1 MLKIKFMRKLFFIIS
16 LVFSILTISNNK
28 LSAQNTNPTYQS
40 LITMGDKEFNNAEYI
55 KAKSYY
61 QEALR
66 IKKDDPTAKSKLNK
80 TIQKIRE
87 QSEKE
92 EIFFQYV
99 DEADNH
105 YNNGDYE
112 KALTSYNKATKLFP
126 KDEYTL
132 EQIKIVTQKIN
143 DEKENIAAFNEF
155 VNNGDRFMNQEK
167 YTEAT
172 LQYKAALNLYPNNS
186 SIKEKYNNAKSLK
199 DNYDR
204 LSSDFEQL
212 KREANDF
219 VIRKKYA
226 EAIEKY
232 QQALSIFPND
242 SDLKSLINSLTTQK
256 DISDRYN
263 SKINEAD
270 SLYLEKSYEKA
281 KNAYNEALAVIPDD
295 PYSSDMIIRID
306 ETLNSDEYKSLKN
319 FLTLLEE
326 AKELESN
333 NKIDEALTKY
343 KSAIKQNPGDEFTS
357 QKIDYLTNIINTR
370 NKEIELNAQYTAL
383 IDKGDNSVNS
393 EDYYSALDFY
403 TQAYNLIPNK
413 NEAKEKKDN
422 TQKRIKEI
430 EAQLAL
436 EKQKWDEY
444 YAVAMNTAQSF
455 MNERNYPEAIKE
467 YNKALRFKENDQAA
481 TQGLNNAT
489 QLNEARLANLM
500 KEYNQYITNGDNQF
514 NTNNLDKAIE
524 FYSKALALNTGN
536 TYPSEMIDKIS
547 ILLQENKLVVLVN
560 EPIEIKSNETK
571 RFNFEPIDVTTRKGN
586 YILIKAKNLSD
597 KSYSMFISYGS
608 SNSNNGSLIVRTPN
622 NQDVNNYIIRIG
634 SQYKWFSEDNT
645 WIELTPEG
653 GDIEIELM
661 EITKGK

>member
-1 MLKIKFMRKLFFIIS
+1 MLKIKSMRKIFFIIS
-16 LVFSILTISNNK
+16 LVFSILIISNSE
-28 LSAQNTNPTYQS
+28 LTAQNSAPTYQS

-66 IKKDDPTAKSKLNK
+66 IRKDDPTAKSKLNK
-80 TIQKIRE
+80 TLQKIRE

-92 EIFFQYV
+92 EIFFQHI

-105 YNNGDYE
+105 YDNGDYD
-112 KALTSYNKATKLFP
+112 KALASYNKAAKVFP

-132 EQIKIVTQKIN
+132 EQIKIVTQKIT

-155 VNNGDRFMNQEK
+155 INNGDRFMRENK

-172 LQYKAALNLYPNNS
+172 LQYKAALNLYPNNNTA
-186 SIKEKYNNAKSLK
+186 KDKYNNAKSLK
-199 DNYDR
+199 ENYDK
-204 LSSDFEQL
+204 LSADFEQL

-219 VIRKKYA
+219 VLRKKYA

-242 SDLKSLINSLTTQK
+242 SDLKTLITSLATQK

-263 SKINEAD
+263 SRINEAD

-281 KNAYNEALAVIPDD
+281 KTAYREALVIIPEDS
-295 PYSSDMIIRID
+295 YSSDMIARID

-319 FLTLLEE
+319 FLNLLEE
-326 AKELESN
+326 AKELETN
-333 NKIDEALTKY
+333 NKYDESLAKY
-343 KSAIKQNPGDEFTS
+343 KLALKQNPSDEFTS
-357 QKIDYLTNIINTR
+357 QKIDYLTNLINNK

-383 IDKGDNSVNS
+383 ISKGDSCTS
-393 EDYYSALDFY
+393 GEDFYTALDYY
-403 TQAYNLIPNK
+403 TQAYNLIPNR
-413 NEAKEKKDN
+413 NEAKDKKES
-422 TQKRIKEI
+422 TQKRINEI

-444 YAVAMNTAQSF
+444 YKEAMNAAQAF
-455 MNERNYPEAIKE
+455 MNESNYPEAIKE
-467 YNKALRFKENDQAA
+467 YNKALRFKENDPTA
-481 TQGLNNAT
+481 TQALKNAT
-489 QLNEARLANLM
+489 QLNDARLASLM
-500 KEYNQYITNGDNQF
+500 KEYEQYIYNADNQY

-536 TYPSEMIDKIS
+536 SYPAEMIDKIS
-547 ILLQENKLVVLVN
+547 IMLQENKLAVLVDEN
-560 EPIEIKSNETK
+560 TTINSNETK
-571 RFNFEPIDVTTRKGN
+571 KFNFEPVDVTTRKGN

-597 KSYSMFISYGS
+597 RSYTMFISYGS
-608 SNSNNGSLIVRTPN
+608 PKGNSGSLIVRIPN
-622 NQDVNNYIIRIG
+622 NQDTNSFIIKIG
-634 SQYKWFSEDNT
+634 AQYKWFSEDNT

-653 GDIEIELM
+653 GNIEIELM

>member
-1 MLKIKFMRKLFFIIS
+1 MRKLFFIIT
-16 LVFSILTISNNK
+16 LVFSILTISSNK
-28 LSAQNTNPTYQS
+28 LSAQNTTPTYQS

-80 TIQKIRE
+80 TLQKIRE

-92 EIFFQYV
+92 EIFFQYI

-105 YNNGDYE
+105 YDNGDYE
-112 KALTSYNKATKLFP
+112 KALTSYNKAAKLFP

-155 VNNGDRFMNQEK
+155 VSNGDRFMSQEK

-172 LQYKAALNLYPNNS
+172 LQYKSALNLYPNNS
-186 SIKEKYNNAKSLK
+186 SVKDKYNNAKSLK
-199 DNYDR
+199 DNYDK
-204 LSSDFEQL
+204 LSADFEQL
-212 KREANDF
+212 KREGNEFAM
-219 VIRKKYA
+219 RKKYA

-232 QQALSIFPND
+232 QQALNIFPND

-281 KNAYNEALAVIPDD
+281 KTAYNEALAVIPNDS
-295 PYSSDMIIRID
+295 YSSDMIVRID

-319 FLTLLEE
+319 FLSLLDE

-343 KSAIKQNPGDEFTS
+343 KSAIKQNPGDEFTT

-370 NKEIELNAQYTAL
+370 NKEIELNAQYTTL
-383 IDKGDNSVNS
+383 INKGDSSVNN
-393 EDYYSALDFY
+393 EDLYTALDYY
-403 TQAYNLIPNK
+403 TQAYNLIPNR
-413 NEAKEKKDN
+413 NEAKDKKDN
-422 TQKRIKEI
+422 TQKLIKEL

-444 YAVAMNTAQSF
+444 YATAMSAAQVF

-467 YNKALRFKENDQAA
+467 YNKALRFRENDPSA

-514 NTNNLDKAIE
+514 NINNFDKAIE
-524 FYSKALALNTGN
+524 LYSKALALNTGN

-547 ILLQENKLVVLVN
+547 ILLQENKLVVLAN
-560 EPIEIKSNETK
+560 ETIEIKSNETK
-571 RFNFEPIDVTTRKGN
+571 RFSFEPVDISTRKGN
-586 YILIKAKNLSD
+586 YILIKAKNLSER
-597 KSYSMFISYGS
+597 SYPMFISYGS
-608 SNSNNGSLIVRTPN
+608 SNGNNGSLIVKTPN
-622 NQDVNNYIIRIG
+622 NQDVNNYIIKIG
-634 SQYKWFSEDNT
+634 AQYKWFSEDNT
-645 WIELTPEG
+645 WIEITPEG

>member
-1 MLKIKFMRKLFFIIS
+1 MLKIKSMRKIFFIIS
-16 LVFSILTISNNK
+16 LVFSILTISNSE
-28 LSAQNTNPTYQS
+28 LTAQNTAPTYQS

-80 TIQKIRE
+80 TLQKIRE

-92 EIFFQYV
+92 EIFFQHI

-105 YNNGDYE
+105 YDNGDYE
-112 KALTSYNKATKLFP
+112 KALASYNKAIKLFP

-132 EQIKIVTQKIN
+132 GQIRIVTQKIT

-155 VNNGDRFMNQEK
+155 INNGDRFMRENK

-172 LQYKAALNLYPNNS
+172 LQYKAALNLYPNNNTA
-186 SIKEKYNNAKSLK
+186 KDKYNNAKSLK
-199 DNYDR
+199 ENYDK
-204 LSSDFEQL
+204 LSADFEQL
-212 KREANDF
+212 KREASDL
-219 VIRKKYA
+219 VLRKKYA

-242 SDLKSLINSLTTQK
+242 SDLKTLITSLATQK

-263 SKINEAD
+263 SRINEAD

-281 KNAYNEALAVIPDD
+281 KAAYNEALVIIPEDS
-295 PYSSDMIIRID
+295 YSSDMIARID

-319 FLTLLEE
+319 FLNLLEE
-326 AKELESN
+326 AKELETD
-333 NKIDEALTKY
+333 NKYDESLAKY
-343 KSAIKQNPGDEFTS
+343 KSALRQNPSDEFTS
-357 QKIDYLTNIINTR
+357 QKIDYLTNLISNK

-383 IDKGDNSVNS
+383 LSKGDSCASV
-393 EDYYSALDFY
+393 EDFYTALDYY
-403 TQAYNLIPNK
+403 TQAYNLIPNR
-413 NEAKEKKDN
+413 NEAKDKKEN
-422 TQKRIKEI
+422 TQKRINEI

-444 YAVAMNTAQSF
+444 YKEAMNAAQAF
-455 MNERNYPEAIKE
+455 MNESNYPEAIKE
-467 YNKALRFKENDQAA
+467 YNKALRFKENDPTASQA
-481 TQGLNNAT
+481 LKNAT
-489 QLNEARLANLM
+489 QLNDARLATLM
-500 KEYNQYITNGDNQF
+500 KEYEQYIYNADNQY

-536 TYPSEMIDKIS
+536 TYPAEMIDKIS
-547 ILLQENKLVVLVN
+547 IMLQENKLAILIDEN
-560 EPIEIKSNETK
+560 TTINSNETK
-571 RFNFEPIDVTTRKGN
+571 KFNFEPVDVTTRKGN

-597 KSYSMFISYGS
+597 RSYTMFISYGS
-608 SNSNNGSLIVRTPN
+608 PKGNSGSLIVRIPN
-622 NQDVNNYIIRIG
+622 NQDTNSFIIKIG
-634 SQYKWFSEDNT
+634 TQYKWFSEDNT

-653 GDIEIELM
+653 GNIEIELM

>member
-1 MLKIKFMRKLFFIIS
+1 MLKIKSMRKIFFIIS
-16 LVFSILTISNNK
+16 LVFSILIISN
-28 LSAQNTNPTYQS
+28 SEITAQNSAPTYQS

-66 IKKDDPTAKSKLNK
+66 IRKDDPTAKSKLNK
-80 TIQKIRE
+80 TLQKIRE

-92 EIFFQYV
+92 EIFFQHI

-105 YNNGDYE
+105 YDNGDYD
-112 KALTSYNKATKLFP
+112 KALASYNKAAKLFP

-132 EQIKIVTQKIN
+132 EQIKIVTQKIT

-155 VNNGDRFMNQEK
+155 INNGDRFMRENK

-172 LQYKAALNLYPNNS
+172 LQYKAALNLYPNNNTA
-186 SIKEKYNNAKSLK
+186 KDKYNNAKSLK
-199 DNYDR
+199 ENYDK
-204 LSSDFEQL
+204 LSADFEQL

-242 SDLKSLINSLTTQK
+242 SDLKTLITSLATQK

-263 SKINEAD
+263 SRINEGD

-281 KNAYNEALAVIPDD
+281 KTAYREALVIIPEDS
-295 PYSSDMIIRID
+295 YSSDMIARID

-319 FLTLLEE
+319 FLNLLEE
-326 AKELESN
+326 AKELETN
-333 NKIDEALTKY
+333 NKYDESLAKY
-343 KSAIKQNPGDEFTS
+343 KLALKQNPSDEFTS
-357 QKIDYLTNIINTR
+357 QKIDYLTNLINNK

-383 IDKGDNSVNS
+383 ISKGDSCTS
-393 EDYYSALDFY
+393 GEDFYTALDYY
-403 TQAYNLIPNK
+403 TQAYNLIPNR
-413 NEAKEKKDN
+413 NEAKDKKES
-422 TQKRIKEI
+422 TQKRINEI

-444 YAVAMNTAQSF
+444 YKEAMNAAQAF
-455 MNERNYPEAIKE
+455 MNESNYPEAIKE
-467 YNKALRFKENDQAA
+467 YNKALRFKENDPTA
-481 TQGLNNAT
+481 TQALKNAT
-489 QLNEARLANLM
+489 QLNDARLASLM
-500 KEYNQYITNGDNQF
+500 KEYEQYIYNADNQY

-536 TYPSEMIDKIS
+536 SYPAEMIDKIS
-547 ILLQENKLVVLVN
+547 IMLQENKLAVLVDEN
-560 EPIEIKSNETK
+560 TTINSNETK
-571 RFNFEPIDVTTRKGN
+571 KFNFEPVDVTTRKGN

-597 KSYSMFISYGS
+597 RSYTMFISYGS
-608 SNSNNGSLIVRTPN
+608 PKGNSGSLIVRIPN
-622 NQDVNNYIIRIG
+622 NQDTNSFIIKIG
-634 SQYKWFSEDNT
+634 AQYKWFSEDNT

-653 GDIEIELM
+653 GNIEIELM

>member
-1 MLKIKFMRKLFFIIS
+1 MLKIKSMRKIFFIIS
-16 LVFSILTISNNK
+16 LVFSILTISNSE
-28 LSAQNTNPTYQS
+28 LTAQNTAPTYQS

-80 TIQKIRE
+80 TLQKIRE

-92 EIFFQYV
+92 EIFFQHI

-105 YNNGDYE
+105 YDNGDYE
-112 KALTSYNKATKLFP
+112 KALASYNKAIKLFP

-132 EQIKIVTQKIN
+132 GQIRIVTQKIT

-155 VNNGDRFMNQEK
+155 INNGDRFMRENK

-172 LQYKAALNLYPNNS
+172 LQYKAALNLYPNNNTA
-186 SIKEKYNNAKSLK
+186 KDKYNNAKSLK
-199 DNYDR
+199 ENYDK
-204 LSSDFEQL
+204 LSADFEQL
-212 KREANDF
+212 KREASDL
-219 VIRKKYA
+219 VLRKKYA

-242 SDLKSLINSLTTQK
+242 SDLKTLITSLATQK

-263 SKINEAD
+263 SRINEAD

-281 KNAYNEALAVIPDD
+281 KAAYNEALVIIPEDS
-295 PYSSDMIIRID
+295 YSSDMIARID

-319 FLTLLEE
+319 FLNLLEE
-326 AKELESN
+326 AKELETD
-333 NKIDEALTKY
+333 NKYDESLAKY
-343 KSAIKQNPGDEFTS
+343 KSALRQNPSDEFTS
-357 QKIDYLTNIINTR
+357 QKIDYLTNLISNK

-383 IDKGDNSVNS
+383 LSKGDSCASV
-393 EDYYSALDFY
+393 EDFYTALDYY
-403 TQAYNLIPNK
+403 TQAYNLIPNR
-413 NEAKEKKDN
+413 NEAKDKKEN
-422 TQKRIKEI
+422 TQKRINEI

-444 YAVAMNTAQSF
+444 YKEAMNAAQAF
-455 MNERNYPEAIKE
+455 MNESNYPEAIKE
-467 YNKALRFKENDQAA
+467 YNKALRFKENDPTASQA
-481 TQGLNNAT
+481 LKNAT
-489 QLNEARLANLM
+489 QLNDARLATLM
-500 KEYNQYITNGDNQF
+500 KEYEQYIYNADNQY

-536 TYPSEMIDKIS
+536 TYPAEMIDKIS
-547 ILLQENKLVVLVN
+547 IMLQENKLAILIDEN
-560 EPIEIKSNETK
+560 TTINSNETK
-571 RFNFEPIDVTTRKGN
+571 KFNFEPVDVTTRKGN

-597 KSYSMFISYGS
+597 RSYTMFISYGS
-608 SNSNNGSLIVRTPN
+608 PKGNSGSLIVRIPN
-622 NQDVNNYIIRIG
+622 NQDTNSFIIKIG
-634 SQYKWFSEDNT
+634 AQYKWFSEDNT

-653 GDIEIELM
+653 GNIEIELM

>member
-1 MLKIKFMRKLFFIIS
+1 MLKLKSMRKIFFIIS
-16 LVFSILTISNNK
+16 LVFSIITISNNK
-28 LSAQNTNPTYQS
+28 LSAQSTTPTFQS

-66 IKKDDPTAKSKLNK
+66 LKKDDPTAKSKLNK
-80 TIQKIRE
+80 TLQKIRE

-92 EIFFQYV
+92 EIFFQYL
-99 DEADNH
+99 DEADTH
-105 YNNGDYE
+105 HDNGDYE
-112 KALTSYNKATKLFP
+112 KALSSYNKAVKLFP

-132 EQIKIVTQKIN
+132 EQIKVVTQKIN
-143 DEKENIAAFNEF
+143 DEKEKIASFNEF
-155 VNNGDRFMNQEK
+155 VNNGDRFMSQEK

-172 LQYKAALNLYPNNS
+172 IQYKAALNLYPNNS
-186 SIKEKYNNAKSLK
+186 SVKDKYNNAKSLK
-199 DNYDR
+199 ENYDK
-204 LSSDFEQL
+204 LSADFEQL

-219 VIRKKYA
+219 VMRKRYA

-232 QQALSIFPND
+232 QLALSIFPND
-242 SDLKSLINSLTTQK
+242 SDIKSLINSLTAQK

-281 KNAYNEALAVIPDD
+281 KTAYNEALAVIPDD
-295 PYSSDMIIRID
+295 SYSSDMIIRID

-319 FLTLLEE
+319 FLSLLEE

-343 KSAIKQNPGDEFTS
+343 KSAIKQNPGDEFTT
-357 QKIDYLTNIINTR
+357 QKIDYLTDIINTR
-370 NKEIELNAQYTAL
+370 NKEIELNAQYAAL
-383 IDKGDNSVNS
+383 INKGDTNANN
-393 EDYYSALDFY
+393 EDHYAALDYY
-403 TQAYNLIPNK
+403 TQAYNLIPNRS
-413 NEAKEKKDN
+413 EAKEKKDN

-444 YAVAMNTAQSF
+444 YTVAMNTAQSF

-467 YNKALRFKENDQAA
+467 YNKALRFKENDPSA

-489 QLNEARLANLM
+489 QLNDARLANLM
-500 KEYNQYITNGDNQF
+500 KEYNQYITNGDTQF
-514 NTNNLDKAIE
+514 NTNNLDKAME

-547 ILLQENKLVVLVN
+547 VILQENKLVVLVN
-560 EPIEIKSNETK
+560 ETIEIKSNETK
-571 RFNFEPIDVTTRKGN
+571 RFEFEPVDITTRKSN

-597 KSYSMFISYGS
+597 RSYSMFISYGS
-608 SNSNNGSLIVRTPN
+608 SNGNNGSLIVRTPN
-622 NQDVNNYIIRIG
+622 NHDVNSYIIRIG
-634 SQYKWFSEDNT
+634 TQYKWFSEDNT
-645 WIELTPEG
+645 WIEITPEG

>member
-1 MLKIKFMRKLFFIIS
+1 MLKIKSMRKIFFIIS
-16 LVFSILTISNNK
+16 LVFSILIISN
-28 LSAQNTNPTYQS
+28 SEITAQNSAPTYQS

-66 IKKDDPTAKSKLNK
+66 IRKDDPTAKSKLNK
-80 TIQKIRE
+80 TLQKIRE

-92 EIFFQYV
+92 EIFFQHI

-105 YNNGDYE
+105 YDNGDYD
-112 KALTSYNKATKLFP
+112 KALASYNKAAKLFP

-132 EQIKIVTQKIN
+132 EQIKIVTQKIT

-155 VNNGDRFMNQEK
+155 INNGDRFMRENK

-172 LQYKAALNLYPNNS
+172 LQYKAALNLYPNNNTA
-186 SIKEKYNNAKSLK
+186 KDKYNNAKSLK
-199 DNYDR
+199 ENYDK
-204 LSSDFEQL
+204 LSADFEQL

-219 VIRKKYA
+219 VLRKKYA

-242 SDLKSLINSLTTQK
+242 SDLKTLITSLATQK

-263 SKINEAD
+263 SRINEGD

-281 KNAYNEALAVIPDD
+281 KTAYREALVIIPEDS
-295 PYSSDMIIRID
+295 YSSDMIARID

-319 FLTLLEE
+319 FLNLLEE
-326 AKELESN
+326 AKELETN
-333 NKIDEALTKY
+333 NKYDESLAKY
-343 KSAIKQNPGDEFTS
+343 KLALKQNPSDEFTS
-357 QKIDYLTNIINTR
+357 QKIDYLTNLINNK

-383 IDKGDNSVNS
+383 ISKGDSCTS
-393 EDYYSALDFY
+393 GEDFYTALDYY
-403 TQAYNLIPNK
+403 TQAYNLIPNR
-413 NEAKEKKDN
+413 NEAKDKKES
-422 TQKRIKEI
+422 TQKRINEI

-444 YAVAMNTAQSF
+444 YKEAMNAAQAF
-455 MNERNYPEAIKE
+455 MNESNYPEAIKE
-467 YNKALRFKENDQAA
+467 YNKALRFKENDPTA
-481 TQGLNNAT
+481 TQALKNAT
-489 QLNEARLANLM
+489 QLNDARLASLM
-500 KEYNQYITNGDNQF
+500 KEYEQYIYNADNQY

-536 TYPSEMIDKIS
+536 SYPAEMIDKIS
-547 ILLQENKLVVLVN
+547 IMLQENKLAVLVDEN
-560 EPIEIKSNETK
+560 TTINSNETK
-571 RFNFEPIDVTTRKGN
+571 KFNFEPVDVTTRKGN

-597 KSYSMFISYGS
+597 RSYTMFISYGS
-608 SNSNNGSLIVRTPN
+608 PKGNSGSLIVRIPN
-622 NQDVNNYIIRIG
+622 NQDTNSFIIKIG
-634 SQYKWFSEDNT
+634 AQYKWFSEDNT

-653 GDIEIELM
+653 GNIEIELM

>member
-1 MLKIKFMRKLFFIIS
+1 MLKIKSMRKIFFIIS
-16 LVFSILTISNNK
+16 LVFSILIISNSE
-28 LSAQNTNPTYQS
+28 LTAQNSAPTYQS

-66 IKKDDPTAKSKLNK
+66 IRKDDPTAKSKLDK
-80 TIQKIRE
+80 TLQKIRE

-92 EIFFQYV
+92 EIFFQHI

-105 YNNGDYE
+105 YDNGDYD
-112 KALTSYNKATKLFP
+112 KALASYNKAAKLFP

-132 EQIKIVTQKIN
+132 EQIKIVTQKIT

-155 VNNGDRFMNQEK
+155 INNGDRFMRENK

-172 LQYKAALNLYPNNS
+172 LQYKAALNLYPNNNTA
-186 SIKEKYNNAKSLK
+186 KDKYNNAKSLK
-199 DNYDR
+199 ENYDK
-204 LSSDFEQL
+204 LSADFEQL

-219 VIRKKYA
+219 VLRKKYA

-242 SDLKSLINSLTTQK
+242 SDLKALITSLATQK

-263 SKINEAD
+263 SRINEAD

-281 KNAYNEALAVIPDD
+281 KTAYREALVIIPEDS
-295 PYSSDMIIRID
+295 YSSDMIARID

-319 FLTLLEE
+319 FLNLLEE
-326 AKELESN
+326 AKELETN
-333 NKIDEALTKY
+333 NKYDESLAKY
-343 KSAIKQNPGDEFTS
+343 KLALKQNPSDEFTS
-357 QKIDYLTNIINTR
+357 QKIDYLTNLINNK

-383 IDKGDNSVNS
+383 ISKGDSCTS
-393 EDYYSALDFY
+393 GEDFYTALDYY
-403 TQAYNLIPNK
+403 TQAYNLIPNR
-413 NEAKEKKDN
+413 NEAKDKKES
-422 TQKRIKEI
+422 TQKRINEI

-444 YAVAMNTAQSF
+444 YKEAMNAAQAF
-455 MNERNYPEAIKE
+455 MNESNYPEAIKE
-467 YNKALRFKENDQAA
+467 YNKALRFKENDPTA
-481 TQGLNNAT
+481 TQALKNAT
-489 QLNEARLANLM
+489 QLNDARLASLM
-500 KEYNQYITNGDNQF
+500 KEYEQYIYNADNQY

-536 TYPSEMIDKIS
+536 SYPAEMIDKIS
-547 ILLQENKLVVLVN
+547 IMLQENKLAVLVDEN
-560 EPIEIKSNETK
+560 TTINSNETK
-571 RFNFEPIDVTTRKGN
+571 KFNFEPVDVTTRKDN

-597 KSYSMFISYGS
+597 RSYTMFISYGS
-608 SNSNNGSLIVRTPN
+608 PKGNSGSLIVRIPN
-622 NQDVNNYIIRIG
+622 NQDTNSFIIKIG
-634 SQYKWFSEDNT
+634 AQYKWFSEDNT

-653 GDIEIELM
+653 GNIEIELM

>member
-1 MLKIKFMRKLFFIIS
+1 MIKIKSMRKIFFIIS
-16 LVFSILTISNNK
+16 LVFSILTISNSK
-28 LSAQNTNPTYQS
+28 LSAQNTTPTYQS

-92 EIFFQYV
+92 EIFFQYI
-99 DEADNH
+99 DEADIH
-105 YNNGDYE
+105 YDNGDYE
-112 KALTSYNKATKLFP
+112 KALASYNKAVKLFP

-132 EQIKIVTQKIN
+132 EQIKIVTQKIK

-155 VNNGDRFMNQEK
+155 INNGDRFMSENK

-172 LQYKAALNLYPNNS
+172 LQYKAALNLYPNNNS
-186 SIKEKYNNAKSLK
+186 AKDKYNNAKSLK
-199 DNYDR
+199 ENYDK
-204 LSSDFEQL
+204 LSADFEQL

-242 SDLKSLINSLTTQK
+242 SDLKSLITSLATQK
-256 DISDRYN
+256 DIADRYN
-263 SKINEAD
+263 SRINEAD

-281 KNAYNEALAVIPDD
+281 KTAYNEALVIIPDD
-295 PYSSDMIIRID
+295 SYSSDMIARID

-319 FLTLLEE
+319 FLNLLEE

-333 NKIDEALTKY
+333 NKYDESLAKY
-343 KSAIKQNPGDEFTS
+343 KSALKQNPSDEFTS
-357 QKIDYLTNIINTR
+357 QKIDYLTDLINNR

-383 IDKGDNSVNS
+383 LSKGDSS
-393 EDYYSALDFY
+393 ASGEDFYTALDYY
-403 TQAYNLIPNK
+403 TQAYNLIPNR
-413 NEAKEKKDN
+413 NEAKDKKES
-422 TQKRIKEI
+422 TQKRINEI

-444 YAVAMNTAQSF
+444 YNEAMSAAQAF
-455 MNERNYPEAIKE
+455 MNESNYPEAIKE
-467 YNKALRFKENDQAA
+467 YNKALRFKENDPTA
-481 TQGLNNAT
+481 TQALKNAT
-489 QLNEARLANLM
+489 QLNDARLATLM
-500 KEYNQYITNGDNQF
+500 NEYEQYISNADNQY

-524 FYSKALALNTGN
+524 YYSKALALNTGN
-536 TYPSEMIDKIS
+536 TYPADMIDKIS
-547 ILLQENKLVVLVN
+547 IMLQENKLAILVDEN
-560 EPIEIKSNETK
+560 TIINSNETK
-571 RFNFEPIDVTTRKGN
+571 KFNFEPVDVTTRKGN

-597 KSYSMFISYGS
+597 RSYTMFISYGS
-608 SNSNNGSLIVRTPN
+608 PNGNSGSLIVRIPN
-622 NQDVNNYIIRIG
+622 NQDTNSFIIKIG
-634 SQYKWFSEDNT
+634 TQYKWFSEDNT

>member
-295 PYSSDMIIRID
+295 PYSSDMIVRID

-383 IDKGDNSVNS
+383 INKGDNSVNS

-403 TQAYNLIPNK
+403 TQAYNLIPNR

-422 TQKRIKEI
+422 TQKRINEI

-560 EPIEIKSNETK
+560 ETIEIKSNETK

>member
-172 LQYKAALNLYPNNS
+172 LQYKAALNLFPNNS

-204 LSSDFEQL
+204 LSSDFERL

-295 PYSSDMIIRID
+295 PYSSDMIVRID

-326 AKELESN
+326 AKELESY

-560 EPIEIKSNETK
+560 ETIEIKSNETK

>member
-1 MLKIKFMRKLFFIIS
+1 MIKIKSMRKIFFIIS
-16 LVFSILTISNNK
+16 LVFSILTISNSK
-28 LSAQNTNPTYQS
+28 LSAQNTTPTYQS

-92 EIFFQYV
+92 EIFFQYI
-99 DEADNH
+99 DEADIH
-105 YNNGDYE
+105 YDNGDYE
-112 KALTSYNKATKLFP
+112 KALASYNKAVKLFP

-132 EQIKIVTQKIN
+132 EQIKIVTQKIK

-155 VNNGDRFMNQEK
+155 INNGDRFMSENK

-172 LQYKAALNLYPNNS
+172 LQYKAALNLYPNNNS
-186 SIKEKYNNAKSLK
+186 AKDKYNNAKSLK
-199 DNYDR
+199 ENYDK
-204 LSSDFEQL
+204 LSADFEQL

-242 SDLKSLINSLTTQK
+242 SDLKSLITSLATQK
-256 DISDRYN
+256 DIADRYN
-263 SKINEAD
+263 SRINEAD

-281 KNAYNEALAVIPDD
+281 KTAYNEALVIIPDD
-295 PYSSDMIIRID
+295 SYSSDMIARID

-319 FLTLLEE
+319 FLNLLEE

-333 NKIDEALTKY
+333 NKYDESLAKY
-343 KSAIKQNPGDEFTS
+343 KSALKQNPSDEFTS
-357 QKIDYLTNIINTR
+357 QKIDYLTDLINNR

-383 IDKGDNSVNS
+383 LSKGDSS
-393 EDYYSALDFY
+393 ASGEDFYTALDYY
-403 TQAYNLIPNK
+403 TQAYNLIPNR
-413 NEAKEKKDN
+413 NEAKDKKES
-422 TQKRIKEI
+422 TQKRINEI

-444 YAVAMNTAQSF
+444 YNEAMSAAQAF
-455 MNERNYPEAIKE
+455 MNESNYPEAIKE
-467 YNKALRFKENDQAA
+467 YNKALRFKENDPTA
-481 TQGLNNAT
+481 TQALKNAT
-489 QLNEARLANLM
+489 QLNDARLATLM
-500 KEYNQYITNGDNQF
+500 NEYEQYISNADNQY

-524 FYSKALALNTGN
+524 YYSKALALNTGN
-536 TYPSEMIDKIS
+536 TYPADMIDKIS
-547 ILLQENKLVVLVN
+547 IMLQENKLAILIDEN
-560 EPIEIKSNETK
+560 TIINSNETK
-571 RFNFEPIDVTTRKGN
+571 KFNFEPVDVTTRKGN

-597 KSYSMFISYGS
+597 RSYTMFISYGS
-608 SNSNNGSLIVRTPN
+608 PNGNSGSLIVRIPN
-622 NQDVNNYIIRIG
+622 NQDTNSFIIKIG
-634 SQYKWFSEDNT
+634 TQYKWFSEDNT

>member
-1 MLKIKFMRKLFFIIS
+1 
-16 LVFSILTISNNK
+16 
-28 LSAQNTNPTYQS
+28 
-40 LITMGDKEFNNAEYI
+40 MGDKEFNNAEYI

-66 IKKDDPTAKSKLNK
+66 IRKDDPTAKSKLNK
-80 TIQKIRE
+80 TLQKIRE

-92 EIFFQYV
+92 EIFFQHI

-105 YNNGDYE
+105 YDNGDYD
-112 KALTSYNKATKLFP
+112 KALASYNKAAKLFP

-132 EQIKIVTQKIN
+132 EQIKIVTQKIT

-155 VNNGDRFMNQEK
+155 INNGDRFMRENK

-172 LQYKAALNLYPNNS
+172 LQYKAALNLYPNNNTA
-186 SIKEKYNNAKSLK
+186 KDKYNNAKSLK
-199 DNYDR
+199 ENYDK
-204 LSSDFEQL
+204 LSADFEQL

-219 VIRKKYA
+219 VLRKKYA

-242 SDLKSLINSLTTQK
+242 SDLKTLITSLATQK

-263 SKINEAD
+263 SRINEAD

-281 KNAYNEALAVIPDD
+281 KTAYREALVIIPEDS
-295 PYSSDMIIRID
+295 YSSDMIARID

-319 FLTLLEE
+319 FLNLLEE
-326 AKELESN
+326 AKELETN
-333 NKIDEALTKY
+333 NKYDESLAKY
-343 KSAIKQNPGDEFTS
+343 KLALKQNPSDEFTS
-357 QKIDYLTNIINTR
+357 QKIDYLTNLINNK

-383 IDKGDNSVNS
+383 ISKGDSCTS
-393 EDYYSALDFY
+393 GEDFYTALDYY
-403 TQAYNLIPNK
+403 TQAYNLIPNR
-413 NEAKEKKDN
+413 NEAKDKKES
-422 TQKRIKEI
+422 TQKRINEI

-444 YAVAMNTAQSF
+444 YKEAMNAAQAF
-455 MNERNYPEAIKE
+455 MNESNYPEAIKE
-467 YNKALRFKENDQAA
+467 YNKALRFKENDPTA
-481 TQGLNNAT
+481 TQALKNAT
-489 QLNEARLANLM
+489 QLNDARLASLM
-500 KEYNQYITNGDNQF
+500 KEYEQYIYNAYNQYY
-514 NTNNLDKAIE
+514 TNNLDKAIE

-536 TYPSEMIDKIS
+536 SYPAEMIDKIS
-547 ILLQENKLVVLVN
+547 IMLQENKLAVLVDEN
-560 EPIEIKSNETK
+560 TTINSNETK
-571 RFNFEPIDVTTRKGN
+571 KFNFEPVDVTTRKGN

-597 KSYSMFISYGS
+597 RSYTMFISYGS
-608 SNSNNGSLIVRTPN
+608 PKGNSGSLIVRIPN
-622 NQDVNNYIIRIG
+622 NQDTNSFIIKIG
-634 SQYKWFSEDNT
+634 AQYKWFSEDNT

-653 GDIEIELM
+653 GNIEIELM

>member
-1 MLKIKFMRKLFFIIS
+1 MLKIKSMRKIFFIIS
-16 LVFSILTISNNK
+16 LVFSILIISNSE
-28 LSAQNTNPTYQS
+28 LTAQNSAPTYQS

-66 IKKDDPTAKSKLNK
+66 IRKDDPTAKSKLNK
-80 TIQKIRE
+80 TLQKIRE

-92 EIFFQYV
+92 EIFFQHI

-105 YNNGDYE
+105 YDNGDYD
-112 KALTSYNKATKLFP
+112 KALASYNKAAKLFP

-132 EQIKIVTQKIN
+132 EQIKIVTQKIT

-155 VNNGDRFMNQEK
+155 INNGDRFMRENK

-172 LQYKAALNLYPNNS
+172 LQYKAALNLYPNNNTA
-186 SIKEKYNNAKSLK
+186 KDKYNNAKSLK
-199 DNYDR
+199 ENYDK
-204 LSSDFEQL
+204 LSADFEQL

-242 SDLKSLINSLTTQK
+242 SDLKTLITSLATQK
-256 DISDRYN
+256 DISERYN
-263 SKINEAD
+263 SRINEAD

-281 KNAYNEALAVIPDD
+281 KTAYREALVIIPEDS
-295 PYSSDMIIRID
+295 YSSDMIARID

-319 FLTLLEE
+319 FLNLLEE
-326 AKELESN
+326 AKALETN
-333 NKIDEALTKY
+333 NKYDESLAKY
-343 KSAIKQNPGDEFTS
+343 KLALKQNPSDEFTS
-357 QKIDYLTNIINTR
+357 QKIDYLTNLINNK

-383 IDKGDNSVNS
+383 ISKGDSCTS
-393 EDYYSALDFY
+393 GEDFYTALDYY
-403 TQAYNLIPNK
+403 TQAYNLIPNR
-413 NEAKEKKDN
+413 NEAKDKKES
-422 TQKRIKEI
+422 TQKRINEI

-444 YAVAMNTAQSF
+444 YKEAMNAAQAF
-455 MNERNYPEAIKE
+455 MNESNYPEAIKE
-467 YNKALRFKENDQAA
+467 YNKALRFKENDPTA
-481 TQGLNNAT
+481 TQALKNAT
-489 QLNEARLANLM
+489 QLNDARLASLM
-500 KEYNQYITNGDNQF
+500 KEYEQYIYNADNQY

-536 TYPSEMIDKIS
+536 SYPAEMIDKIS
-547 ILLQENKLVVLVN
+547 IMLQENKLAVLVDEN
-560 EPIEIKSNETK
+560 TTINSNETK
-571 RFNFEPIDVTTRKGN
+571 KFNFEPVDVTTRKGN

-597 KSYSMFISYGS
+597 RSYTMFISYGS
-608 SNSNNGSLIVRTPN
+608 PKGNSGSLIVRIPN
-622 NQDVNNYIIRIG
+622 NQDTNSFIIKIG
-634 SQYKWFSEDNT
+634 AQYKWFSEDNT

-653 GDIEIELM
+653 GNIEIELM

>member
-1 MLKIKFMRKLFFIIS
+1 MIKIKSMRKIFFIIS
-16 LVFSILTISNNK
+16 LVFSILTISNSK
-28 LSAQNTNPTYQS
+28 LSAQNTTPTYQS

-92 EIFFQYV
+92 EIFFQYI
-99 DEADNH
+99 DEADIH
-105 YNNGDYE
+105 YDNGDYE
-112 KALTSYNKATKLFP
+112 KALASYNKAVKLFP

-132 EQIKIVTQKIN
+132 EQIKIVTQKIK

-155 VNNGDRFMNQEK
+155 INNGDRFMSENK

-172 LQYKAALNLYPNNS
+172 LQYKAALNLYPNNNS
-186 SIKEKYNNAKSLK
+186 AKDKYNNAKSLK
-199 DNYDR
+199 ENYDK
-204 LSSDFEQL
+204 LSADFEQL

-242 SDLKSLINSLTTQK
+242 SDLKSLITSLATQK
-256 DISDRYN
+256 DIADRYN
-263 SKINEAD
+263 SRINEAD

-281 KNAYNEALAVIPDD
+281 KTAYNEALVIIPDD
-295 PYSSDMIIRID
+295 SYSSDMIARID

-319 FLTLLEE
+319 FLNLLEE
-326 AKELESN
+326 AKELECN
-333 NKIDEALTKY
+333 NKYDESLAKY
-343 KSAIKQNPGDEFTS
+343 KSALKQNPSDEFTS
-357 QKIDYLTNIINTR
+357 QKIDYLTDLINNR

-383 IDKGDNSVNS
+383 LSKGDSS
-393 EDYYSALDFY
+393 ASGEDFYTALDYY
-403 TQAYNLIPNK
+403 TQAYNLIPNR
-413 NEAKEKKDN
+413 NEAKDKKES
-422 TQKRIKEI
+422 TQKRINEI

-444 YAVAMNTAQSF
+444 YNEAMSAAQAF
-455 MNERNYPEAIKE
+455 MNESNYPEAIKE
-467 YNKALRFKENDQAA
+467 YNKALRFKENDPTA
-481 TQGLNNAT
+481 TQALKNAT
-489 QLNEARLANLM
+489 QLNDARLATLM
-500 KEYNQYITNGDNQF
+500 NEYEQYISNADNQY

-524 FYSKALALNTGN
+524 YYSKALALNTGN
-536 TYPSEMIDKIS
+536 TYPADMIDKIS
-547 ILLQENKLVVLVN
+547 IMLQENKLAILIDEN
-560 EPIEIKSNETK
+560 TIINSNETK
-571 RFNFEPIDVTTRKGN
+571 KFNFEPVDVTTRKGN

-597 KSYSMFISYGS
+597 RSYTMFISYGS
-608 SNSNNGSLIVRTPN
+608 PNGNSGSLIVRIPN
-622 NQDVNNYIIRIG
+622 NQDTNSFIIKIG
-634 SQYKWFSEDNT
+634 TQYKWFSEDNT

>member
-1 MLKIKFMRKLFFIIS
+1 M
-16 LVFSILTISNNK
+16 
-28 LSAQNTNPTYQS
+28 
-40 LITMGDKEFNNAEYI
+40 
-55 KAKSYY
+55 
-61 QEALR
+61 
-66 IKKDDPTAKSKLNK
+66 
-80 TIQKIRE
+80 
-87 QSEKE
+87 
-92 EIFFQYV
+92 
-99 DEADNH
+99 
-105 YNNGDYE
+105 
-112 KALTSYNKATKLFP
+112 
-126 KDEYTL
+126 
-132 EQIKIVTQKIN
+132 
-143 DEKENIAAFNEF
+143 
-155 VNNGDRFMNQEK
+155 
-167 YTEAT
+167 
-172 LQYKAALNLYPNNS
+172 
-186 SIKEKYNNAKSLK
+186 
-199 DNYDR
+199 
-204 LSSDFEQL
+204 
-212 KREANDF
+212 
-219 VIRKKYA
+219 
-226 EAIEKY
+226 
-232 QQALSIFPND
+232 SIFPND

-295 PYSSDMIIRID
+295 PYSSDMIVRID

-370 NKEIELNAQYTAL
+370 NKEIELNAQYTTL
-383 IDKGDNSVNS
+383 INKGDNSTNS
-393 EDYYSALDFY
+393 EDFYSALDFY
-403 TQAYNLIPNK
+403 TQAYNLIPNR

-560 EPIEIKSNETK
+560 ETIEIKSNETK
-571 RFNFEPIDVTTRKGN
+571 RFNFEPVDVTTRKGN

-608 SNSNNGSLIVRTPN
+608 SNSNNGSLIVRIPN

>member
-1 MLKIKFMRKLFFIIS
+1 MLKIKSMRKIFFIIS
-16 LVFSILTISNNK
+16 LVFSILIISNSE
-28 LSAQNTNPTYQS
+28 LTAQNSAPTYQS

-66 IKKDDPTAKSKLNK
+66 IRKDDPTAKSKLNK
-80 TIQKIRE
+80 TLQKIRE

-92 EIFFQYV
+92 EIFFQHI

-105 YNNGDYE
+105 YDNGDYD
-112 KALTSYNKATKLFP
+112 KALASYNKAAKLFP

-132 EQIKIVTQKIN
+132 EQIKIVTQKIT

-155 VNNGDRFMNQEK
+155 INNGDRFMRENK

-172 LQYKAALNLYPNNS
+172 LQYKAALNLYPNNNTA
-186 SIKEKYNNAKSLK
+186 KDKYNNAKSLK
-199 DNYDR
+199 ENYDK
-204 LSSDFEQL
+204 LSADFEQL

-219 VIRKKYA
+219 VLRKKYA

-242 SDLKSLINSLTTQK
+242 SDLKTLITSLATQK

-263 SKINEAD
+263 SRINEAD

-281 KNAYNEALAVIPDD
+281 KTAYREALVIIPEDS
-295 PYSSDMIIRID
+295 YSSDMIARID

-319 FLTLLEE
+319 FLNLLEE
-326 AKELESN
+326 AKALETN
-333 NKIDEALTKY
+333 NKYDESLAKY
-343 KSAIKQNPGDEFTS
+343 KLALKQNPSDEFTS
-357 QKIDYLTNIINTR
+357 QKIDYLTNLINNK

-383 IDKGDNSVNS
+383 ISKGDSCTS
-393 EDYYSALDFY
+393 GEDFYTALDYY
-403 TQAYNLIPNK
+403 TQAYNLIPNR
-413 NEAKEKKDN
+413 NEAKDKKEN
-422 TQKRIKEI
+422 TQKRINEI

-444 YAVAMNTAQSF
+444 YKEAMNAAQAF
-455 MNERNYPEAIKE
+455 MNESNYPEAIKE
-467 YNKALRFKENDQAA
+467 YNKALRFKENDPTA
-481 TQGLNNAT
+481 TQALKNAT
-489 QLNEARLANLM
+489 QLNDARLASLM
-500 KEYNQYITNGDNQF
+500 KEYEQYIYNADNQY

-536 TYPSEMIDKIS
+536 SYPAEMIDKIS
-547 ILLQENKLVVLVN
+547 IMLQENKLAALVDEN
-560 EPIEIKSNETK
+560 TTINSNETK
-571 RFNFEPIDVTTRKGN
+571 KFNFEPVDVTTRKGN

-597 KSYSMFISYGS
+597 RSYTMFISYGS
-608 SNSNNGSLIVRTPN
+608 PKGNSGSLIVRIPN
-622 NQDVNNYIIRIG
+622 NQDTNSFIIKIG
-634 SQYKWFSEDNT
+634 AQYKWFSEDNT

-653 GDIEIELM
+653 GNIEIELM

>member
-1 MLKIKFMRKLFFIIS
+1 MRKIFFIIS

-28 LSAQNTNPTYQS
+28 LSAQSSTPTFQS

-80 TIQKIRE
+80 TLQKIRE

-92 EIFFQYV
+92 EIFFQYL
-99 DEADNH
+99 DEADNQ
-105 YNNGDYE
+105 YDNGDYE
-112 KALTSYNKATKLFP
+112 KALASYNKAAKLFP

-132 EQIKIVTQKIN
+132 EQIKVVTQKIN
-143 DEKENIAAFNEF
+143 DEKEKIASFNEF
-155 VNNGDRFMNQEK
+155 VNNGDRFMVEEK

-172 LQYKAALNLYPNNS
+172 IQYKAALNLYPNNS
-186 SIKEKYNNAKSLK
+186 SVKDKYNNAKSLK
-199 DNYDR
+199 ENYDK
-204 LSSDFEQL
+204 LSSDFERL

-219 VIRKKYA
+219 VMRKKYA

-242 SDLKSLINSLTTQK
+242 SDLKSLINSLTSQK
-256 DISDRYN
+256 EISDRYN

-281 KNAYNEALAVIPDD
+281 KTAYNEALAVMPDD
-295 PYSSDMIIRID
+295 SYSSDMIIRID

-319 FLTLLEE
+319 FLSLLEE

-343 KSAIKQNPGDEFTS
+343 KSAIKQNPGDEFTT
-357 QKIDYLTNIINTR
+357 QKIDYLTNVINTR
-370 NKEIELNAQYTAL
+370 NKEIELNAQYATL
-383 IDKGDNSVNS
+383 INKGDTNANNK
-393 EDYYSALDFY
+393 DFYAALDYY
-403 TQAYNLIPNK
+403 TQAYNLIPERS
-413 NEAKEKKDN
+413 EAKEKKDN

-444 YAVAMNTAQSF
+444 YALAMNAAQSF

-467 YNKALRFKENDQAA
+467 YNKALRFKENDTAA

-489 QLNEARLANLM
+489 QLNDARLANLM
-500 KEYNQYITNGDNQF
+500 NEYNQHITNGDIQF

-547 ILLQENKLVVLVN
+547 VLLQENKLVVLVN
-560 EPIEIKSNETK
+560 ETIEIKSNETK
-571 RFNFEPIDVTTRKGN
+571 RFEFEPVDVTTRKGN

-597 KSYSMFISYGS
+597 RSYSMFISYGS
-608 SNSNNGSLIVRTPN
+608 SNGSNGTLIVRTPN
-622 NQDVNNYIIRIG
+622 NHDVNSYIIRIG
-634 SQYKWFSEDNT
+634 AQYKWFSEDNT
-645 WIELTPEG
+645 WIEITPEG

>member
-1 MLKIKFMRKLFFIIS
+1 MLKIKSMRKIFFIIS
-16 LVFSILTISNNK
+16 LVFSILIISNSE
-28 LSAQNTNPTYQS
+28 LTAQNSAPTYQS

-66 IKKDDPTAKSKLNK
+66 IRKDDPTAKSKLNK
-80 TIQKIRE
+80 TLQKIRE

-92 EIFFQYV
+92 EIFFQHI

-105 YNNGDYE
+105 YDNGDYD
-112 KALTSYNKATKLFP
+112 KALASYNKAAKLFP

-132 EQIKIVTQKIN
+132 EQIKIVTQKIT

-155 VNNGDRFMNQEK
+155 INNGDRFMRENK

-172 LQYKAALNLYPNNS
+172 LQYKAALNLYPNNNTA
-186 SIKEKYNNAKSLK
+186 KDKYNNAKSLK
-199 DNYDR
+199 ENYDK
-204 LSSDFEQL
+204 LSADFEQL

-242 SDLKSLINSLTTQK
+242 SDLKTLITSLATQK

-263 SKINEAD
+263 SRINEAD

-281 KNAYNEALAVIPDD
+281 KTAYREALAIIPEDS
-295 PYSSDMIIRID
+295 YSSDMIARID

-319 FLTLLEE
+319 FLNLLEE
-326 AKELESN
+326 AKELETN
-333 NKIDEALTKY
+333 NKYDESLAKY
-343 KSAIKQNPGDEFTS
+343 KLALKQNPSDEFTS
-357 QKIDYLTNIINTR
+357 QKIDYLTNLINNK

-383 IDKGDNSVNS
+383 ISKGDSCTS
-393 EDYYSALDFY
+393 GEDFYTALDYY
-403 TQAYNLIPNK
+403 TQAYNLIPNR
-413 NEAKEKKDN
+413 NEAKDKKES
-422 TQKRIKEI
+422 TQKRINEI

-444 YAVAMNTAQSF
+444 YKEAMNAAQTF
-455 MNERNYPEAIKE
+455 MNESNYPEAIKE
-467 YNKALRFKENDQAA
+467 YNKALRFKENDPTA
-481 TQGLNNAT
+481 TQALKNAT
-489 QLNEARLANLM
+489 QLNDARLASLM
-500 KEYNQYITNGDNQF
+500 KEYEQYIYNADNQY

-524 FYSKALALNTGN
+524 FYSKAMALNTGN
-536 TYPSEMIDKIS
+536 SYPAEMIDKIS
-547 ILLQENKLVVLVN
+547 IMLQENKLAVLVDEN
-560 EPIEIKSNETK
+560 TTINSNETK
-571 RFNFEPIDVTTRKGN
+571 KFNFEPVDVTTRKGN

-597 KSYSMFISYGS
+597 RSYTMFISYGS
-608 SNSNNGSLIVRTPN
+608 PKGNSGSLIVRIPN
-622 NQDVNNYIIRIG
+622 NQDTNSFIIKIG
-634 SQYKWFSEDNT
+634 AQYKWFSEDNT

-653 GDIEIELM
+653 GNIEIELM

>member
-204 LSSDFEQL
+204 LSSDFERL

-219 VIRKKYA
+219 VIRKKYS

-232 QQALSIFPND
+232 QQALCIFPND

-281 KNAYNEALAVIPDD
+281 KNAYKEALAVIPDD
-295 PYSSDMIIRID
+295 PYSSDMIVRID

-343 KSAIKQNPGDEFTS
+343 KSAIKQNPGDEFTL

-560 EPIEIKSNETK
+560 ETIEIKSNETK
-571 RFNFEPIDVTTRKGN
+571 RFNFEPVDVTTRKGN

-608 SNSNNGSLIVRTPN
+608 SNSNNGSLIVRIPN